1 MRRSALALV
10 LVLVGLLVPE
20 PTIRRDVPVLVKVGT
35 AEAVGHRANV
45 IWVLALGS
53 DLHAGGT
60 LGARADAIQLVGLN
74 LRTGSTAV
82 IGIPRDSWVSI
93 PGHGSD
99 RINTALPYGGPALIA
114 RVVADLVGVAPDYVF
129 STGFSGFQNMV
140 NAIGGV
146 EVRSKV
152 AFTDPEFPLTVR
164 RGPNRFRGW
173 DALSFARARVFLTGG
188 DLDRSANQ
196 QSLLVAILRQVRLR
210 SDDDGFMEQAVLAV
224 LQNLNTDLSPA
235 ELYRLA
241 QAATQILPGSFAGCV
256 MQGRDGLV
264 GEAQVLF
271 PDVAQA
277 ARLGDDVRD
286 DARFDGPC

>member
-1 MRRSALALV
+1 MRRSGLV
-10 LVLVGLLVPE
+10 VLLVLVGLLVPE
-20 PTIRRDVPVLVKVGT
+20 PTIRRDVSLLVKVDT
-35 AEAVGHRANV
+35 AEAVGHDANV
-45 IWVLALGS
+45 LWVLALGS
-53 DLHAGGT
+53 DLHAGGA

-74 LRTGSTAV
+74 LRTGSAAV
-82 IGIPRDSWVSI
+82 IGIPRDSWVAI

-99 RINTALPYGGPALIA
+99 RINTALSYGGPTLIA
-114 RVVADLVGVAPDYVF
+114 RVVADLVGVTPDYVF
-129 STGFSGFQNMV
+129 STGFSGFQNLV

-146 EVRSKV
+146 EVRSKL

-173 DALSFARARVFLTGG
+173 DALSFARARVLLTGG

-210 SDDDGFMEQAVLAV
+210 SDEDGFMEQAVLAV
-224 LQNLNTDLSPA
+224 LRNLNTDLGPA

-241 QAATQILPGSFAGCV
+241 QAATQIDPASFAGCV
-256 MQGRDGLV
+256 VRGRPSLV
-264 GEAQVLF
+264 GEARVLL
-271 PDVAQA
+271 PDEAQA
-277 ARLGDDVRD
+277 LRLGDDVRD